1 MKKYVIEGCSHEGIV
16 DVGDDCCP
24 HKVSGVVQILQTTAY
39 SEGKPIAVDG
49 VTVTVTGNPHTTTGT
64 VIASNSKVKI
74 KGKNTVMVGDT
85 VDYNGCG
92 IGKIV
97 EGSKKVKQGG

>member
-1 MKKYVIEGCSHEGIV
+1 MKQYVTEGCKHEGIV

-24 HKVSGVVQILQTTAY
+24 HKVSGVVQVLQTVAY

-64 VIASNSKVKI
+64 VIASNSDVKVL
-74 KGKNTVMVGDT
+74 GKKTAMIGDT

-92 IGKIV
+92 TGTLV
-97 EGSKKVKQGG
+97 EGSKKVKRGG